1 MRVVKEET
9 QEHYRA
15 LLATMTAIQ
24 SREGGAE
31 AAAPEDAAAVM
42 VHNRALLRNK
52 RLMLAYMCVPRCSA
66 FPCGCV
72 WTTLRVLRMRGAA
85 LTRSLPYAC
94 AATRAWGASRRCGGR
109 WAAGCRLTCPPRFRP
124 PSATSSPPTTGAPR
138 PHTHAYPCADVAL
151 CFMQAAGRVHG
162 PRRGWPQ
169 PDAGPQPAQGPEGG
183 GALPGGRRHHL
194 HPRRRDH
201 AAGAVGALHVAR

>member
-66 FPCGCV
+66 FC
-72 WTTLRVLRMRGAA
+72 AA
-85 LTRSLPYAC
+85 AFVTVQMTFCAC
-94 AATRAWGASRRCGGR
+94 AALR
-109 WAAGCRLTCPPRFRP
+109 
-124 PSATSSPPTTGAPR
+124 
-138 PHTHAYPCADVAL
+138 
-151 CFMQAAGRVHG
+151 
-162 PRRGWPQ
+162 
-169 PDAGPQPAQGPEGG
+169 
-183 GALPGGRRHHL
+183 
-194 HPRRRDH
+194 
-201 AAGAVGALHVAR
+201 